1 MNKKEAFNYIK
12 SNLTFL
18 NPKTRE
24 AIETL
29 HPELKESTDVVVNNL
44 IHFIDMN
51 APKEDKERYLKWI
64 NEQYDDE
71 MEIDNLSRFSIYK
84 YDDDKSTIYLSDVF
98 VGEKIRQMGN
108 GNNIL
113 SVVDKICNYFGAKYI
128 CLKVKK
134 ESFAQKW
141 YMRHGF
147 KKYIDDVDYIW
158 MRKEIPENEN

>member
-1 MNKKEAFNYIK
+1 MNKKEAFDYIK

-51 APKEDKERYLKWI
+51 APKGDKERYLKWI
-64 NEQYDDE
+64 NEQYDDK

-113 SVVDKICNYFGAKYI
+113 SVVDKIGNYFGAKYI

-147 KKYIDDVDYIW
+147 KKYIDDGDYIW